1 MQTKV
6 AIVGGGLAGL
16 YAARLLNAV
25 GVDFRLL
32 EARDRFG
39 GRVPPLM
46 TPASFPMTAST
57 LVHPGSGPAC
67 SGPWPR

>member
-39 GRVPPLM
+39 GRVLSIDD
-46 TPASFPMTAST
+46 TGQLSDDGFD
-57 LVHPGSGPAC
+57 LGP
-67 SGPWPR
+67 S